1 MFNFL
6 KQIQQNKKDI
16 MVQNTAI
23 LNAVQKENN
32 DDFSDVAN
40 NGNSSSACRA
50 NEAITNEVCNYQGL
64 NLSKLAK
71 ASRCKRMAQEIKE
84 GNDVLHVMASGLVTI
99 NDTWTEDA
107 CGWNGGPALR
117 DLEEQHG
124 AKWRNNKIRRSQS
137 MHWSRRL
144 PIYKEIEMRL
154 KLMEESMAMLTLQQE
169 LDDFTK
175 KGNSKKPNI
184 IGFSKEIKNNSL
196 NN

>member
-1 MFNFL
+1 
-6 KQIQQNKKDI
+6 

-32 DDFSDVAN
+32 DEISDIEN
-40 NGNSSSACRA
+40 NVNNSSACSPS
-50 NEAITNEVCNYQGL
+50 EAVTNDVCNFQGL
-64 NLSKLAK
+64 NQSKLAK

-84 GNDVLHVMASGLVTI
+84 GNNVLHVMASGLVTM
-99 NDTWTEDA
+99 NDTWTEHA

-117 DLEEQHG
+117 DLEALHG
-124 AKWRNNKIRRSQS
+124 ARFRNNKISRSQC

-144 PIYKEIEMRL
+144 PIYKEIETRL
-154 KLMEESMAMLTLQQE
+154 ERMEESMAMLSLQQE